1 MSPLLRLFCFTAHLL
16 SIYTVCSFKDVKKK
30 NPRMT
35 VQLCCSAV
43 FVFMNESSAWVLT
56 GFGIAHF
63 SKTSKIQTFPLILYC
78 DGEKLK
84 QAFLLK
90 K

>member
-1 MSPLLRLFCFTAHLL
+1 MNVKHCCL
-16 SIYTVCSFKDVKKK
+16 S
-30 NPRMT
+30 
-35 VQLCCSAV
+35 V
-43 FVFMNESSAWVLT
+43 FVFMNESSAWVFT

-63 SKTSKIQTFPLILYC
+63 SKTSKIQTFSLIFYC

-84 QAFLLK
+84 QAFIFK